1 MDLEVEERNKVGT
14 KRKAYRKKAKTNLEI
29 LTPQAFRNGTKNDEE
44 RRKFKLNKKLVVHGC
59 VIFKQY

>member
-1 MDLEVEERNKVGT
+1 MDLKVEERNKVGT

-44 RRKFKLNKKLVVHGC
+44 RRKFKLNK
-59 VIFKQY
+59 I